1 MVRDQPLAP
10 NIMRRATKRLAWG
23 RQSSAL
29 NPIPRMLP
37 NTGSSLEKSFT
48 RESVNIRPTPLST
61 RRRWPYRASIADL
74 PISAGDAIIS
84 SASSQAS
91 RSPRLNPCPATGCKV
106 CAALPTSATRQA
118 VTGVA
123 YLSAIGKPERLPAS
137 TNLPRRS
144 PKCSCNR
151 TRKAASSKARI
162 S

>member
-1 MVRDQPLAP
+1 MFQGQPLAP

-29 NPIPRMLP
+29 NPIPRMFP

-61 RRRWPYRASIADL
+61 RRLWPYRASIADL

-91 RSPRLNPCPATGCKV
+91 RSQIESLSRNRVQGLCC
-106 CAALPTSATRQA
+106 
-118 VTGVA
+118 VA
-123 YLSAIGKPERLPAS
+123 
-137 TNLPRRS
+137 NQ
-144 PKCSCNR
+144 CN
-151 TRKAASSKARI
+151 AASRDRGGVFKRNRETGTFTGFDEFTQTIAEVFM
-162 S
+162 